1 MTPPDFG
8 IDIWKPQFT
17 REVIGS
23 VHNGGGYSLV
33 VKFNDIHQLINQTT
47 VMSFEIIQLFL
58 ATSREHD
65 RLLRRR
71 LVVLCGA
78 YVVLIVLQYKTLYI
92 FNRLLFCGK
101 LVVWKRTESYIVGL

>member
-1 MTPPDFG
+1 VTPPDFG

-58 ATSREHD
+58 TATSREHD
-65 RLLRRR
+65 RLLRSR

-78 YVVLIVLQYKTLYI
+78 YVVLIVLKYKTLYI
-92 FNRLLFCGK
+92 FNLYFF
-101 LVVWKRTESYIVGL
+101 VGNSSFGNVRILIL